1 MKLSVKAFALTAAI
15 IWSLAI
21 LMVGCANLAWPPYGG
36 EFLEIV
42 SSIYP
47 GYETGTGVKGIVVSS
62 LYALVDAGIA
72 GMIFA
77 WLYNLLTEKLA

>member
-1 MKLSVKAFALTAAI
+1 MKLSIKAFALTAAI

-21 LMVGCANLAWPPYGG
+21 LIVGCANLAWPTYGG
-36 EFLEIV
+36 EFLELI

-47 GYETGTGVKGIVVSS
+47 GYETGTGVKGIIVSS
-62 LYALVDAGIA
+62 LYGVVDAGIA

>member
-15 IWSLAI
+15 IWSLAMI
-21 LMVGCANLAWPPYGG
+21 IVGSANLVWPTYGI

-47 GYETGTGVKGIVVSS
+47 GYETGTGVKGIIVSS
-62 LYALVDAGIA
+62 LYAVVDAGIA
-72 GMIFA
+72 GTIFA